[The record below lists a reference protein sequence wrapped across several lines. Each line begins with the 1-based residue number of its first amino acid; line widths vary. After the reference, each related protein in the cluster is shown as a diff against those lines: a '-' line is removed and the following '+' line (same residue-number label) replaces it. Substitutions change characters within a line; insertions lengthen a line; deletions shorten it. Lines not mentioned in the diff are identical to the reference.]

1 MEIEIFDKW
10 NTEKKRIENN
20 KKVKYPKHREV
31 WYISMWQNIWF
42 ESNWKWDNFKR
53 PVLIL
58 KRIWTMFLIVSMT
71 TKWIWKENKFYYK
84 LWNKYF
90 NKNSFI
96 TLSQFKTIDKKRFI
110 DKIWKINKEDFV
122 EIKNKIKKLF

>member
-1 MEIEIFDKW
+1 
-10 NTEKKRIENN
+10 
-20 KKVKYPKHREV
+20 
-31 WYISMWQNIWF
+31 MWKNIWF
-42 ESNWKWDNFKR
+42 ESNWKWHNFKR

-84 LWNKYF
+84 LNNKYF
-90 NKNSFI
+90 NKISFI

-110 DKIWKINKEDFV
+110 DKIWKINEEDFL

>member
-1 MEIEIFDKW
+1 
-10 NTEKKRIENN
+10 
-20 KKVKYPKHREV
+20 
-31 WYISMWQNIWF
+31 MWQNIWF

-96 TLSQFKTIDKKRFI
+96 TL
-110 DKIWKINKEDFV
+110 
-122 EIKNKIKKLF
+122 